1 MSKLRLIKSARPIDD
16 LLGWRSS
23 TEDDGWMAAIGQIQG
38 AADLLLTV
46 AALPGVGSDRSQLRG
61 DL

>member
-1 MSKLRLIKSARPIDD
+1 M
-16 LLGWRSS
+16 
-23 TEDDGWMAAIGQIQG
+23 DDGWMAAIGQIQG

-46 AALPGVGSDRSQLRG
+46 AALPGVVPDRAQLRG